1 MGSLPVSLYLFL
13 AVCVSQLKCCIWRF
27 LLPEIQNKK
36 NVLWKR
42 FKHTMPIVL
51 QVNFAPRVYSG
62 D

>member
-36 NVLWKR
+36 NVLKETFYTYDANCSTR
-42 FKHTMPIVL
+42 EFCTKGL
-51 QVNFAPRVYSG
+51 FY
-62 D
+62 